1 MYFNNY
7 QFNNYKNARKVFEVS
22 ITNNFNNFI
31 VIFIIKI
38 LIFPFVNLKVS

>member
-7 QFNNYKNARKVFEVS
+7 QFNNYKNAGKGFEVS